1 MSSMFSISIDKQKY
15 SIHTKFAYLYRSIY
29 LSLYICPLLTHTL
42 SLSLYLY
49 MLYTISLTATTTTKI
64 FFLRKLLIH
73 TIQVVLFIV

>member
-42 SLSLYLY
+42 FLSLSISICYIQYL
-49 MLYTISLTATTTTKI
+49 SLPPQQQK
-64 FFLRKLLIH
+64 FF
-73 TIQVVLFIV
+73 F